1 ENPNST
7 CVCRLSSESIVFLI
21 LVNFFTRFQKKTL
34 VPDPYPQPMFG
45 GPGKMGRGGGGVG
58 AVKRSNHAPPIG
70 RVGRPSMGSGP
81 RGRVG
86 APPAA
91 ISSPSAS
98 SMEVE
103 ESFSLVR
110 ENPLNFGMAIKLAP
124 DLVEE
129 IKRVEAQGG
138 GARIKFDV
146 NANNPNGNVI
156 HVGDKIFRFTWS
168 REPGDLCDIYEE
180 RQSGEDGNGLLV
192 ESGGT
197 WRKLNVERELDE
209 STKNHVKRRSE
220 EAERKHKSR
229 KAIVLDHQNPSMKNQ
244 VKALA
249 AAESNPWRN
258 FKNRK
263 EPPFKKAKL
272 DPPLGGP
279 PKSAYKASV
288 PPTTLSKCKISS
300 GSPLSSQPEQH
311 GGPASPAVSGNLL
324 KGRVDITDVA
334 PTQNTN
340 IISSSEKETP
350 SKLPHNIIRE
360 KSKHSRNME
369 AKPADLKS
377 LVISLLQENQSKGMS
392 LKALEKAVGEV
403 MPNSARQI
411 DPILKQV
418 AVFQSPGRY
427 LLKQGLEKESMK
439 KPPSQSGSSPASN
452 RHQPPSPEKPT
463 QLPPPTSDNHD
474 QQHGELNNSIPSPR
488 TAMHP
493 IPPQQQH
500 SDSKAPPAAGNNSS
514 SDDSSS
520 SSDSDSSSSPSH
532 SRSDSDSDD
541 ASVSSK
547 QASDEEVDI
556 MSDEDP
562 PPAGPHLEEN
572 NRDAPQDDG
581 NFPSPNWFRTGN
593 LSQPVSGT
601 INSIF
606 GESPENSSP
615 DRPDQSPEQR
625 PVDVMVDIINMDDDD
640 DGNDDN
646 DPSKK
651 SSIFPEDDGLVGER
665 RPARFSSEGNK
676 SSVFPVEDSRKKEN
690 VTSMEENRLPVAN
703 GRGSVLRRE
712 YSDLELGEFREPIED
727 AATTTPFLPKKHI
740 ERKNSFKQME
750 NKESVC
756 RNSDQG
762 RLKPPNS
769 KINIDSGAKS
779 SPRNSEAVVSGCAD
793 GPPSSKRKGLEK
805 NVDDHIRL
813 HKKSS
818 RPVEQQ
824 HMQPG
829 PQHVRILET
838 GNKSRFAA
846 DAGPGRA
853 RSSEGHL
860 DASRR
865 MSVDSTEQQQV
876 QHDLV
881 RGVGPVTTKVSKKQ
895 KSTNV
900 VGNSNGR
907 RVDNSLTGANDNS
920 GQKKKEFSPDEDNLY
935 AKYEKEEPEL
945 KGPIKDASQYNEY
958 VKEYQEKYESYRH
971 LNKILEDYR
980 DEFTK
985 YGKDLETYKGRDT
998 KRYHDT
1004 LKQMRSSFHQCGE
1017 KHKRQKKIFTV
1028 LHEELK
1034 QLKQMIK
1041 DFAAS
1046 Y

>member
-1 ENPNST
+1 
-7 CVCRLSSESIVFLI
+7 
-21 LVNFFTRFQKKTL
+21 
-34 VPDPYPQPMFG
+34 MFG
-45 GPGKMGRGGGGVG
+45 GPGKMGRGGGGGG

-70 RVGRPSMGSGP
+70 RAVRPSMGSGP
-81 RGRVG
+81 RSRAG

-124 DLVEE
+124 NLVEE

-168 REPGDLCDIYEE
+168 SEPGDLCDIYEE

-209 STKNHVKRRSE
+209 STKNEVKRRSE

-249 AAESNPWRN
+249 AAEN

-272 DPPLGGP
+272 DPPIGGP
-279 PKSAYKASV
+279 SKSAYKASV
-288 PPTTLSKCKISS
+288 PPATLSKGKISS

-311 GGPASPAVSGNLL
+311 GGPASPAVSGNLV
-324 KGRVDITDVA
+324 KGRVDINDVA
-334 PTQNTN
+334 PTKNTN
-340 IISSSEKETP
+340 IISSSEKEMP
-350 SKLPHNIIRE
+350 SKLPHNIIRD

-392 LKALEKAVGEV
+392 LKALEKAIGEV

-439 KPPSQSGSSPASN
+439 KPPSQSGSNPASN
-452 RHQPPSPEKPT
+452 HHQPPSPEKPN
-463 QLPPPTSDNHD
+463 QLPPRTSDNHE
-474 QQHGELNNSIPSPR
+474 QEHGELNSITSPR
-488 TAMHP
+488 TTDHP
-493 IPPQQQH
+493 TDRTNAHQSPPEQQH
-500 SDSKAPPAAGNNSS
+500 SDSKAPAGNSS
-514 SDDSSS
+514 TDDSGS
-520 SSDSDSSSSPSH
+520 SSDSDSSGSSSPSH
-532 SRSDSDSDD
+532 SRSDTDSDD

-556 MSDEDP
+556 MSDEEP
-562 PPAGPHLEEN
+562 PRPELPAGPHLED
-572 NRDAPQDDG
+572 NRDARAPPLDDDDCA
-581 NFPSPNWFRTGN
+581 SHKWFRSGN

-606 GESPENSSP
+606 GDSPENSSP
-615 DRPDQSPEQR
+615 DRPDQSPEKR

-640 DGNDDN
+640 YDNDD
-646 DPSKK
+646 DPSRGSLEARALSEKRPGEFLPVQK
-651 SSIFPEDDGLVGER
+651 GLNTEEDGLVGER
-665 RPARFSSEGNK
+665 RPVRFSSEGIAGNK
-676 SSVFPVEDSRKKEN
+676 SSMLPVEDHRKLDTSGWGKEN
-690 VTSMEENRLPVAN
+690 VTSTEDRLPMAN

-712 YSDLELGEFREPIED
+712 YSDLELGEFREPMED
-727 AATTTPFLPKKHI
+727 ATTPLPKKQI
-740 ERKNSFKQME
+740 ERRNSFKQME
-750 NKESVC
+750 NKPMESEC

-762 RLKPPNS
+762 RLKAPNR
-769 KINIDSGAKS
+769 KINVDSVVKS
-779 SPRNSEAVVSGCAD
+779 PQRNLEPVVSGSAD
-793 GPPSSKRKGLEK
+793 GPSNKRKALEK
-805 NVDDHIRL
+805 NADDHIRL

-824 HMQPG
+824 QMEPG

-838 GNKSRFAA
+838 GNKSRFA

-853 RSSEGHL
+853 RSLEGHL
-860 DASRR
+860 DVSRR
-865 MSVDSTEQQQV
+865 MSVDSTEQQQ
-876 QHDLV
+876 HDPV
-881 RGVGPVTTKVSKKQ
+881 RGVGPATTKVSKKQ

-900 VGNSNGR
+900 VGNLNGR
-907 RVDNSLTGANDNS
+907 RVDNSLAGTNDT

-945 KGPIKDASQYNEY
+945 KGPIKDASQYNDY

-985 YGKDLETYKGRDT
+985 YGKDLETCKDRDM